1 MALPDL
7 IDTLTD
13 LDVDEATPTE
23 LLGALS
29 AVVTIRNLADHH
41 AASITARIETL
52 GIPEKQGR
60 KIREILRDMG
70 VAPYIAARWLRDGNA
85 LAATPELARMTGL
98 GAMSGE
104 HADAVVKGINHID
117 TRAREPLA
125 ADARRTYMTTL
136 LAHATAGAIPSGIS
150 SLAREIG
157 NTLTDEDPDGSRD
170 ARTPGQARS
179 EAFETILDRASDA
192 DPTLI
197 GAPKH
202 QLLLTIPADTP
213 DLATLDYVGPHRQ
226 LPSERSPAMPP
237 SPKSSSPTDASSPPH
252 SDAPSSP
259 ATDAASNAA
268 SKVPDSTRI
277 TSSTG
282 PTAAAPPSA
291 TDGPC
296 TWAPTATPGS
306 SRRSP
311 SIGTD
316 NHNPHTTDAPY
327 DSTTPPELHTH
338 WQRLTCGSR
347 IAYVP

>member
-70 VAPYIAARWLRDGNA
+70 VAPYIAARRLRDGNA
-85 LAATPELARMTGL
+85 LAATPELARTTGL

-125 ADARRTYMTTL
+125 ANARRTYMTTL
-136 LAHATAGAIPSGIS
+136 LAHATAGAIPSDIS
-150 SLAREIG
+150 FLAREIG

-213 DLATLDYVGPHRQ
+213 DLATLDYVGPTSTVTVRAVSCDATITEVVSANRRLFPAPLRRALIVRDGCCIKMRRQRFPTPRASHHPLGQRRQHHPRQRMGRAHGRRPPPLAHPAGHR
-226 LPSERSPAMPP
+226 RS
-237 SPKSSSPTDASSPPH
+237 
-252 SDAPSSP
+252 
-259 ATDAASNAA
+259 
-268 SKVPDSTRI
+268 
-277 TSSTG
+277 
-282 PTAAAPPSA
+282 
-291 TDGPC
+291 
-296 TWAPTATPGS
+296 APTTTTLIQPTHPTTRRRRLNSIPTGS
-306 SRRSP
+306 
-311 SIGTD
+311 
-316 NHNPHTTDAPY
+316 
-327 DSTTPPELHTH
+327 
-338 WQRLTCGSR
+338 
-347 IAYVP
+347 V